1 MSGPSSSAE
10 MYEFGPSKRHPAL
23 ECNAYQATETAPPLQ
38 TADLAAD
45 EGCREGH
52 TIPSSSPRGEWQQ
65 LAAEPDIERVV
76 EMFKTAIDRDAQGF
90 DIGFAPTGRP
100 TRVVWADVEVIR
112 VGVLLP
118 EELPPD
124 VPPGSK
130 AAGGSSA
137 RSPLRIGALRDEG
150 RRADDSLLPPVALP
164 THRRHIRR
172 RRPRPVSCGI
182 TLGQSKRH
190 Y

>member
-1 MSGPSSSAE
+1 MQ
-10 MYEFGPSKRHPAL
+10 RD
-23 ECNAYQATETAPPLQ
+23 QATETAPPLQ

-52 TIPSSSPRGEWQQ
+52 NIPSSSPRGEWQQ

-130 AAGGSSA
+130 AFDMRVVGFLFVEHPDA
-137 RSPLRIGALRDEG
+137 E
-150 RRADDSLLPPVALP
+150 PVALGEA
-164 THRRHIRR
+164 T
-172 RRPRPVSCGI
+172 
-182 TLGQSKRH
+182 
-190 Y
+190 